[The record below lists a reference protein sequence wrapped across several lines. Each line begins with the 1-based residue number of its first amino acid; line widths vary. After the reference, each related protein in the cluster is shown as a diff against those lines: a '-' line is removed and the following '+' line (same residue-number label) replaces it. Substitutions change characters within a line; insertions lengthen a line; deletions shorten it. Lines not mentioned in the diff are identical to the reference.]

1 VTKKGSDKLPDD
13 IAEMSYEAARDE
25 LVQVVSQLEQG
36 QVTLEE
42 SISLWERGEALATR
56 CEQWLDNARERLI
69 APVSN
74 TMTNSET
81 PEEAAARKAEARRL
95 RRQRQNTRNLVA
107 SIAASLGLVV
117 FLVLVVARP
126 DESIVPAI
134 DYQLVAAN
142 TEPTAPGPLLAPP
155 LDDTWNANRAE
166 LTEEPYGRVWAIG
179 LVSTTGDYVELAQV
193 FGGAEDAVTDLVG
206 VGGVESDT
214 TLAGQSTITWTVID
228 RSELENPGNA
238 LFAVVSETDSGL
250 VVISGTTQRGVLF
263 IASQALQS
271 APEMWGVSGE

>member
-1 VTKKGSDKLPDD
+1 MPAS
-13 IAEMSYEAARDE
+13 AS
-25 LVQVVSQLEQG
+25 
-36 QVTLEE
+36 
-42 SISLWERGEALATR
+42 
-56 CEQWLDNARERLI
+56 I

-74 TMTNSET
+74 TMTSQET

-134 DYQLVAAN
+134 DYELVAAN
-142 TEPTAPGPLLAPP
+142 TEPSAPGPLIAPP
-155 LDDTWNANRAE
+155 LDDTWSANRAE
-166 LTEEPYGRVWAIG
+166 LTEAPYGRVWAIG
-179 LVSTTGDYVELAQV
+179 LVSSAGDYVELAQV
-193 FGGAEDAVTDLVG
+193 FGGGDEALTDLVG
-206 VGGVESDT
+206 VGGVQSTT
-214 TLAGQSTITWTVID
+214 TLAGQSDVSWTVID

-238 LFAVVSETDSGL
+238 LFAVVSETEEG
-250 VVISGTTQRGVLF
+250 VVVVSGTSERGVLF

-271 APEMWGVSGE
+271 APEIWGVSGE

>member
-1 VTKKGSDKLPDD
+1 
-13 IAEMSYEAARDE
+13 
-25 LVQVVSQLEQG
+25 
-36 QVTLEE
+36 
-42 SISLWERGEALATR
+42 
-56 CEQWLDNARERLI
+56 
-69 APVSN
+69 
-74 TMTNSET
+74 MTNSET

-126 DESIVPAI
+126 DESIVRAI
-134 DYQLVAAN
+134 DYELVAAN
-142 TEPTAPGPLLAPP
+142 TEPTAPGPLIAPP
-155 LDDTWNANRAE
+155 LDDTWSANRAE

-206 VGGVESDT
+206 VGGDQSKT
-214 TLAGQSTITWTVID
+214 TLAGESQVSWTVID
-228 RSELENPGNA
+228 RSGLENPGNA
-238 LFAVVSETDSGL
+238 LFAVVSDTETGL
-250 VVISGTTQRGVLF
+250 VVISGTTEQGVLF

-271 APEMWGVSGE
+271 APGVWGVSGD

>member
-1 VTKKGSDKLPDD
+1 
-13 IAEMSYEAARDE
+13 
-25 LVQVVSQLEQG
+25 
-36 QVTLEE
+36 
-42 SISLWERGEALATR
+42 
-56 CEQWLDNARERLI
+56 
-69 APVSN
+69 
-74 TMTNSET
+74 MTNSET

>member
-1 VTKKGSDKLPDD
+1 
-13 IAEMSYEAARDE
+13 MS
-25 LVQVVSQLEQG
+25 
-36 QVTLEE
+36 
-42 SISLWERGEALATR
+42 
-56 CEQWLDNARERLI
+56 
-69 APVSN
+69 
-74 TMTNSET
+74 NSET

-126 DESIVPAI
+126 DESIVRAI
-134 DYQLVAAN
+134 DYELVAAN
-142 TEPTAPGPLLAPP
+142 TEPTAPGPLIAPP
-155 LDDTWNANRAE
+155 LDDTWSANRAE

-206 VGGVESDT
+206 VGGDQSKT
-214 TLAGQSTITWTVID
+214 TLAGESQVSWTVID
-228 RSELENPGNA
+228 RSGLENPGNA
-238 LFAVVSETDSGL
+238 LFAVVSDTETGL
-250 VVISGTTQRGVLF
+250 VVISGTTEQGVLF

-271 APEMWGVSGE
+271 APGVWGVSGD

>member
-1 VTKKGSDKLPDD
+1 MTKS
-13 IAEMSYEAARDE
+13 
-25 LVQVVSQLEQG
+25 
-36 QVTLEE
+36 E
-42 SISLWERGEALATR
+42 S
-56 CEQWLDNARERLI
+56 
-69 APVSN
+69 
-74 TMTNSET
+74 

-126 DESIVPAI
+126 DESIVQAI
-134 DYQLVAAN
+134 DYELVATN
-142 TEPTAPGPLLAPP
+142 TEPSAPGPLIAPP
-155 LDDTWNANRAE
+155 LDDTWSANRAE

-193 FGGAEDAVTDLVG
+193 FGGGEDAVTELVG
-206 VGGVESDT
+206 VGGVESTT
-214 TLAGQSTITWTVID
+214 TLAGQSGVSWTVIN

-238 LFAVVSETDSGL
+238 LFAVVSDTDDGL
-250 VVISGTTQRGVLF
+250 VVISGTSEQGVLF

-271 APEMWGVSGE
+271 APEVWGISGE